1 MSTISRLTTSRCIS
15 FKNHLSP
22 RKTGYPLTLI
32 SLLTYDIVR
41 LPVVGMVQ
49 NELTLS
55 HAARTGMKCPCYE
68 AAPDESGLR
77 CNVAGK
83 RSLQQVR
90 GIDPPLLCSPATSS
104 PGGGVQQTSKCHP
117 IFACN

>member
-1 MSTISRLTTSRCIS
+1 
-15 FKNHLSP
+15 
-22 RKTGYPLTLI
+22 
-32 SLLTYDIVR
+32 
-41 LPVVGMVQ
+41 MVQ

-77 CNVAGK
+77 RNTAGK
-83 RSLQQVR
+83 RSLRQVR

-117 IFACN
+117 IFVCN